1 MLKSF
6 TSTKER
12 LLKVLKRANESSMK
26 DIMEHF
32 ELSEIAIRRHLQD
45 LIRNRLV
52 EERSVRQ
59 EVGRPYKVY
68 RLTDKGRGIFPNQY
82 KQLPVELLQDL
93 EETQGKAAV
102 TSLLE
107 KRKERERERFSSRI
121 KSKDFDKR
129 IHELVQV
136 QKDNGYMVE
145 LNKIKN
151 GYEIINYNCPID
163 NIASSYL
170 QICHHEKEVY
180 SSIFSNCVV
189 KSHSKIAEGDCRCK
203 WTIFKPEAK

>member
-12 LLKVLKRANESSMK
+12 LLTVLKRANESSMK

-52 EERSVRQ
+52 EERSIKQ

-68 RLTDKGRGIFPNQY
+68 RLTDKGRVIFPNKY
-82 KQLPVELLQDL
+82 KELPVELLQDL
-93 EETQGKAAV
+93 EELHGEAIV
-102 TSLLE
+102 SDLLE
-107 KRKERERERFSSRI
+107 KRKQREESRFLARI
-121 KSKDFDKR
+121 KSDDFDQR
-129 IHELVQV
+129 INQLVRFQEE
-136 QKDNGYMVE
+136 NGYMVE
-145 LNKIKN
+145 LNEIKN
-151 GYEIINYNCPID
+151 GYEIVNYNCPID

-170 QICHHEKEVY
+170 QLCTHEKELY
-180 SSIFSNCVV
+180 ETIFSDCVV
-189 KSHSKIAEGDCRCK
+189 KSHSRIAEGDCKCK
-203 WTIFKPEAK
+203 WTIFRPEAN